1 MRRVA
6 LGLLFLLLLGDLLP
20 VFATEPAAEGD
31 RPPVTDTA
39 NGSEPVPHPQAKPL
53 PSQRPTSA
61 ELAEQLERELDPPEP
76 PPTLAPNVRK
86 TVRLLKLRKFLK
98 TWLPFLPIP

>member
-1 MRRVA
+1 MRRGV
-6 LGLLFLLLLGDLLP
+6 LGLLLLLLLGDLLP
-20 VFATEPAAEGD
+20 VLATEQAARGD

-39 NGSEPVPHPQAKPL
+39 NGSEPTPQAKP
-53 PSQRPTSA
+53 PPAQRPTSA

-76 PPTLAPNVRK
+76 PPTLAPSVRK
-86 TVRLLKLRKFLK
+86 TVRLLKLRKFLR